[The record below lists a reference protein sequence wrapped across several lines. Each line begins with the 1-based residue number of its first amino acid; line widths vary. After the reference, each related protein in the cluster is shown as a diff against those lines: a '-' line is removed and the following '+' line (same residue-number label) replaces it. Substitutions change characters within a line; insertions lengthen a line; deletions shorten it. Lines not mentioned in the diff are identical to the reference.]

1 MSPPNGLLTLVC
13 RDLQTSPCN
22 ASELNFSWFSAVMPR
37 AHPDE
42 GSHRIS
48 QWKQETNSAFG
59 GNMGGVGDDIIEQAR
74 PHIADA
80 LTTFGFPGADPYRAV
95 EAIAEAA
102 EEAGFSDRDCWR
114 LRDLLHEFIEL
125 ALRRA
130 LDPCSLG
137 RPEPDSRTLFAP
149 DRLGGLFIEKPPTE
163 APLRLDLFDEPTRED
178 RALID
183 QLIAATRLYDSRKAL
198 LELFAFTIRLR
209 AFAPFNAMILHIQR
223 PGLTHAAT
231 ARDWHD
237 RFGRVPVRGARPLL
251 VLRTMG
257 PVDFVFDVLD
267 TEGPALPVD
276 AFKFPTLGALT
287 DKEFAEHMK
296 TVARENVELAP
307 LDVGDTQAGYIR
319 RAARSADPKRKHRYE
334 LGYNKNHP
342 APTRFVTVAHELG
355 HLYLGHL
362 GEDHARRVS
371 DRHGVPKDLRE
382 VEAESAAY
390 LVAMRNGLNP
400 RSESYLSSYQGAF
413 AAIDVFAI
421 NRAANA
427 VETAMG
433 VSAQKLWNDKAKAR

>member
-1 MSPPNGLLTLVC
+1 MG
-13 RDLQTSPCN
+13 
-22 ASELNFSWFSAVMPR
+22 
-37 AHPDE
+37 E
-42 GSHRIS
+42 G
-48 QWKQETNSAFG
+48 EDVT
-59 GNMGGVGDDIIEQAR
+59 VEEAR
-74 PHIADA
+74 PHLADA

-102 EEAGFSDRDCWR
+102 EEEAGFSEHDCWR
-114 LRDLLHEFIEL
+114 LRDLLNEFIEL
-125 ALRRA
+125 AVRRG
-130 LDPCSLG
+130 LDPCTLG
-137 RPEPDSRTLFAP
+137 RPEPDPKALFAP
-149 DRLGGLFIEKPPTE
+149 DRLGGLFIEGPPAADQRPPPRQE
-163 APLRLDLFDEPTRED
+163 PLASGRRSVKEPPQLDLLDEPTRDD

-231 ARDWHD
+231 ARDWHG

-287 DKEFAEHMK
+287 DREFAEHMK
-296 TVARENVELAP
+296 SVVREDIVLAP
-307 LDVGDTQAGYIR
+307 LDVGDKQAGYIR
-319 RAARSADPKRKHRYE
+319 RTVRSANPKRKHQYE
-334 LGYNKNHP
+334 LGYNKNHT

-362 GEDHARRVS
+362 GEDRARRVS
-371 DRHGVPKDLRE
+371 DRHGLPTDLKE

-390 LVAMRNGLNP
+390 LVAMRNGLQP
-400 RSESYLSSYQGAF
+400 RSESYLSRYQGAF
-413 AAIDVFAI
+413 SALDVFAI
-421 NRAANA
+421 NRSANA

-433 VSAQKLWNDKAKAR
+433 VSTQKLWNDKAKGR

>member
-1 MSPPNGLLTLVC
+1 M
-13 RDLQTSPCN
+13 
-22 ASELNFSWFSAVMPR
+22 
-37 AHPDE
+37 
-42 GSHRIS
+42 
-48 QWKQETNSAFG
+48 
-59 GNMGGVGDDIIEQAR
+59 
-74 PHIADA
+74 
-80 LTTFGFPGADPYRAV
+80 
-95 EAIAEAA
+95 
-102 EEAGFSDRDCWR
+102 
-114 LRDLLHEFIEL
+114 LHAFIEL

-137 RPEPDSRTLFAP
+137 RPEPDSRALFAP
-149 DRLGGLFIEKPPTE
+149 DRLGGLFIEKPPAE
-163 APLRLDLFDEPTRED
+163 APPQLDLFEEPSRED

-183 QLIAATRLYDSRKAL
+183 QLIAATRLYDSRNAL

-231 ARDWHD
+231 ARDWYR

-257 PVDFVFDVLD
+257 PVDFVFDILD
-267 TEGPALPVD
+267 TEGRALPAD

-287 DKEFAEHMK
+287 DQGFAEHMK
-296 TVARENVELAP
+296 PVARENVDLAP

-319 RAARSADPKRKHRYE
+319 MGARSADPKRKHRYE

-355 HLYLGHL
+355 HLYLGPSAKI
-362 GEDHARRVS
+362 ARDVCPTVVASPRIS
-371 DRHGVPKDLRE
+371 KKSKPN
-382 VEAESAAY
+382 STAY
-390 LVAMRNGLNP
+390 LVAMRNGLRP
-400 RSESYLSSYQGAF
+400 RSECYLSSYKGAF
-413 AAIDVFAI
+413 SALDVFAI

-433 VSAQKLWNDKAKAR
+433 VSAQKLWKDKAKE